1 MGNRNRSHSRDPHIP
16 GQEKAGAPKA
26 PVAAQAQVVV
36 TATQDLA
43 SGQGIL
49 TIEGGRDG
57 QHRQLLLLRAL
68 ETEMR
73 HTMAFAQ
80 RVRDLME
87 RDPDVK
93 SAVTAYLEER
103 DRQEE
108 EVRKAAVAKAAS
120 RIVVP
125 NTGQVAAA
133 EATKVRA

>member
-1 MGNRNRSHSRDPHIP
+1 MGNRMTKYLRRPHIP
-16 GQEKAGAPKA
+16 GQEAAGAAKQP
-26 PVAAQAQVVV
+26 AQARVVV

-43 SGQGIL
+43 SGQGVL

-73 HTMAFAQ
+73 HTMVFAQ

-87 RDPDVK
+87 KDPEVK

-103 DRQEE
+103 EQEDE
-108 EVRKAAVAKAAS
+108 KAQEAAAAKAAPRLVIPTS
-120 RIVVP
+120 
-125 NTGQVAAA
+125 GQVAAA
-133 EATKVRA
+133 EAMKTRA